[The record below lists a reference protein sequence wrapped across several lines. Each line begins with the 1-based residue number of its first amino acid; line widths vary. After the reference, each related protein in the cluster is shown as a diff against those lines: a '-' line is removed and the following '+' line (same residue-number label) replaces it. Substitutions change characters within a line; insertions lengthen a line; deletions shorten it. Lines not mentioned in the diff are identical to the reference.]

1 METFCTEREW
11 LEIVNR
17 ERRWAVIFRILAVLT
32 PAVFTVLCLL
42 TRTGNARVMHGAM
55 LAATAI
61 LGGAA
66 IAVYT
71 LQLRPARQERKH
83 LEMLR
88 KEQKTLMEGR
98 LEVTVE
104 SFRIPKSVRVRR
116 VILASGKEDERPA
129 LLNVD
134 ERWVGRMPPDG
145 SKVRLAAVHSYIAG
159 AEICECAA
167 GVKAEPRKVSAVRT
181 FFRGVS
187 AVFPLLVLW
196 AFAVLIFGSFIFYQ
210 ITDTSPAHKI
220 TLYVDGVTVNENQLA
235 ELLEKQLP
243 DPIRMVRIHPFSY
256 QMFGTDELKTADLYI
271 IPASRADELSMLF
284 VPLPEEMREGE
295 DLLTIGDEPYGIP
308 VCGAASGYFAYDPAE
323 TYYLV
328 FSAASLHLSGNGG
341 ASDNRAAEAA
351 EALLSVP

>member
-1 METFCTEREW
+1 MELFCTDGEWNRCKTREKRCTW
-11 LEIVNR
+11 L
-17 ERRWAVIFRILAVLT
+17 FRALAWFT
-32 PAVFTVLCLL
+32 PALFFVLCLFI
-42 TRTGNARVMHGAM
+42 RTGNTRTIHPV
-55 LAATAI
+55 LLIATAVP
-61 LGGAA
+61 GAA
-66 IAVYT
+66 AIIVWVLFT
-71 LQLRPARQERKH
+71 RPARQELKH

-88 KEQKTLMEGR
+88 NGSQDIREGTLT
-98 LEVTVE
+98 VTRE

-116 VILASGKEDERPA
+116 VILETGEERPS

-187 AVFPLLVLW
+187 AAFPLLVLW

-271 IPASRADELSMLF
+271 IPDSRKEEYRDWF
-284 VPLPEEMREGE
+284 VPDDP
-295 DLLTIGDEPYGIP
+295 GIP
-308 VCGAASGYFAYDPAE
+308 VYDPETGLIIAGEWFRYVSEGETAE
-323 TYYLV
+323 PWRLYTGAG
-328 FSAASLHLSGNGG
+328 SAHLEDGL
-341 ASDNRAAEAA
+341 AAQAA
-351 EALLSVP
+351 QLLISVTDTAKEETP